1 MDSIQCQQGAK
12 ELVYPTTV
20 LEKRMVNLNSL
31 KNNAIHMQEWF
42 RGTIILLEKPTNRCC
57 QLNHSICGY

>member
-31 KNNAIHMQEWF
+31 KDNAIRVQEWL
-42 RGTIILLEKPTNRCC
+42 RGTIILLEKPMNRCC
-57 QLNHSICGY
+57 